1 MVKEIVIVENY
12 DKNKDVLY
20 DEEATIYLEGFMDN
34 ISYINEGTDIRR
46 QSVIL
51 KTFG

>member
-1 MVKEIVIVENY
+1 
-12 DKNKDVLY
+12 
-20 DEEATIYLEGFMDN
+20 MDN

-51 KTFG
+51 KTFGW